1 MPKLGEILVEKGVLS
16 LEGLRSALEAC
27 RRHGGS
33 LGSWL
38 LRLGLVGE
46 AKLLEALS
54 EQTGRPSVT
63 ALELAS
69 APKEIRSLIPLPYAK
84 RHMVVP
90 FARSGRNLD
99 VAMINPND
107 LVMLDELASMTG
119 MVIRPYVST
128 EPAISAALA
137 LPSVAPELQTPPPP
151 GPPRA
156 RARQWRQ
163 FWDMEASG
171 PDLFRALDAEAWR
184 VPATQAATFP
194 GLAPL
199 STGEMWLHPKT
210 SHPLGELL
218 AGCTHRDQVAQVLLA
233 ASWGEDLR
241 VALFSLHHGKI
252 MGWAGR
258 GLDLVEEDFHTF
270 ILPLDRPSVF
280 LNLVKGLDL
289 HAGPLVG
296 GEGNKAILEA
306 LGSPTPS
313 DAIVVPIRVRGKIV
327 AFLWVDR
334 GEKGIA
340 DLPLANIQEAARL
353 AGLALE
359 MLVIKQKLRASQILT
374 TAAQGL

>member
-1 MPKLGEILVEKGVLS
+1 MRKLGEILVEKGVLS
-16 LEGLRSALEAC
+16 LEGLQSALEAC

-38 LRLGLVGE
+38 MRLGLVGE

-69 APKEIRSLIPLPYAK
+69 APREIRSLIPLPYAK

-99 VAMINPND
+99 VAMVNPND
-107 LVMLDELASMTG
+107 LVMLDELGFMTG

-128 EPAISAALA
+128 EAAISAALA
-137 LPSVAPELQTPPPP
+137 LPSGAPELQTPPPP

-163 FWDMEASG
+163 FWHMEASG

-184 VPATQAATFP
+184 APATQAATFP

-199 STGEMWLHPKT
+199 SAGEMWLPKP

-218 AGCTHRDQVAQVLLA
+218 ASCTHRDQVAQVLLA
-233 ASWGEDLR
+233 TFSREDLR

-258 GLDLVEEDFHTF
+258 GLELVEEDFHTF

-296 GEGNKAILEA
+296 GEGNEAILEA
-306 LGSPTPS
+306 LGSPTPYA
-313 DAIVVPIRVRGKIV
+313 AIVVPIRVRGKAV

-340 DLPLANIQEAARL
+340 DLPLTVIQETARL

-359 MLVIKQKLRASQILT
+359 MLVIKQKLWASQTLT
-374 TAAQGL
+374 TEAQGL

>member
-1 MPKLGEILVEKGVLS
+1 MRKLGEILVEKGVLS

-27 RRHGGS
+27 RRQGGS
-33 LGSWL
+33 LGTWL
-38 LRLGLVGE
+38 MRLGLVGE
-46 AKLLEALS
+46 TKLLEALA
-54 EQTGRPSVT
+54 EQTGRPWVT

-69 APKEIRSLIPLPYAK
+69 APKEIRSLIPLPYAR
-84 RHMVVP
+84 RHKVVP
-90 FARSGRNLD
+90 FARSGSNLD
-99 VAMINPND
+99 VAMMNPND

-119 MVIRPYVST
+119 MVVRPYVST
-128 EPAISAALA
+128 EAAISAALA
-137 LPSVAPELQTPPPP
+137 LPSVAQAPPPP

-156 RARQWRQ
+156 RGRQWRQ
-163 FWDMEASG
+163 FWQMEASG
-171 PDLFRALDAEAWR
+171 PDLFKALDAEAWQA
-184 VPATQAATFP
+184 PDTQAATFP

-199 STGEMWLHPKT
+199 NARDMWLSKP
-210 SHPLGELL
+210 SHTLGELL
-218 AGCTHRDQVAQVLLA
+218 AGCSHRDQVAQVLLA
-233 ASWGEDLR
+233 TFSGEDLR

-280 LNLVKGLDL
+280 LNLAKGLDL
-289 HAGPLVG
+289 HIGPLVG
-296 GEGNKAILEA
+296 GESDEAILEA

-313 DAIVVPIRVRGKIV
+313 AAVVVPIRVRRKTI

-340 DLPLANIQEAARL
+340 ELPIASIQEAARL

-359 MLVIKQKLRASQILT
+359 MLVIKQKLRASQPLT
-374 TAAQGL
+374 SEAQGL